1 MSMKPLEAW
10 AIISR
15 DMQELH
21 RHRAV
26 HGKKYTEEEL
36 DAEVIAFHALQY
48 QQDLQNRKN
57 GLTFGTA
64 LEALKHGAK
73 IARKGWNG
81 KGMFLLLADGI
92 DFSTQANLESCSNLE
107 GDLVLPSLV
116 MKTEDDHFSVG
127 WLASQSDLL
136 AEDWFI
142 V

>member
-1 MSMKPLEAW
+1 MKPLEAW

-21 RHRAV
+21 RHRAA

-36 DAEVIAFHALQY
+36 DAEVVAFHALQC
-48 QQDLQNRKN
+48 QQDLQNKKN
-57 GLTFGTA
+57 SLTFGTA

-73 IARKGWNG
+73 ISRRGWNG
-81 KGMFLLLADGI
+81 KGMFLFLADEI
-92 DFSTQANLESCSNLE
+92 DFHTPANLKDCQHLSGE
-107 GDLVLPSLV
+107 LVLPSLV
-116 MKTEDDHFSVG
+116 MKTADDHFSVG

-136 AEDWFI
+136 ADDWFI